1 LSENGTNMI
10 AEYQVHGTVA
20 VIVINNPPM
29 NVLSHEVRKAIVDNL
44 ERAIADDAVKAVV
57 IGGAGAAFSAGADI
71 RELNTPKATA
81 EPHIHSVI
89 RAVEESPKPVI
100 AAIHAVCMGA
110 GLELALGCH
119 YRIAAR
125 GTVMAQPEV
134 KLGLCPGA
142 GATQRLPRVVG
153 IETALNMIVSGEPV
167 KSEQLVQT
175 RIFDSMAEG
184 DLIEEAIGFAER
196 ISTERRSPPKL
207 RDIKVEY
214 PDHEAFFGFAR
225 NSIKAA
231 AAHYPAP
238 LRCVDAIQAAITMDF
253 DEGIQHELDIF
264 FELMATRPSKAL
276 IHAFFAE
283 KAASKNP
290 DLREDTP
297 VRPVRKAAVIGAG
310 MMGSGI
316 AMSFANAGISATV
329 LEVNQEALDRGLAK
343 IRAIYEDSVK
353 RGRLSRQDLEQR
365 ISLLSTTLEYR
376 DIADADIVVE
386 AVFED
391 IAVKKGVFEKLDAAM
406 KPGAILA
413 TNTSTLDLNRIAG
426 FTRRP
431 QDVIGAHF
439 FSPAQVMKLL
449 EVVRGKATARDVLA
463 TVMKLARKLKKTA
476 VVSGVCDGFIGNRMM
491 EQYARQAEFLLEE
504 GCTPEQVDK
513 AIEKF
518 GFAMGPFRVADLV
531 GNDVVLHIR
540 NRWGDGTPRV
550 RYSRLP
556 ALLYEMKRLGQK
568 SGAGWYDYMP
578 GSRHALPS
586 PAVNEMIRKHR
597 ETLGI
602 AARQA
607 DEKEI
612 VERLVFALVNEGA
625 RILEEGI
632 SLRASDID
640 IVYLM
645 GYGFPPWRGGP
656 MFYADTIGLRTVLSR
671 MKQFA
676 ADPNSDPEFWK
687 PASLLARLASEAT
700 SFHEQEGIS

>member
-1 LSENGTNMI
+1 MI

-20 VIVINNPPM
+20 VIMINNPPM
-29 NVLSHEVRKAIVDNL
+29 NVLSHAVRKAIVDNL
-44 ERAIADDAVKAVV
+44 ERAIADDGVKAVV
-57 IGGAGAAFSAGADI
+57 IAGSGAAFSAGADI
-71 RELNTPKATA
+71 REFNTPKAAA

-89 RAVEESPKPVI
+89 RAVEESPKPVV

-119 YRIAAR
+119 YRLAAR
-125 GTVMAQPEV
+125 GTVIAQPEV
-134 KLGLCPGA
+134 KLGLSPGA

-175 RIFDSMAEG
+175 GIFDSMAER
-184 DLIEEAIGFAER
+184 DLIREAIDFAEKT
-196 ISTERRSPPKL
+196 SAERRSPPKV
-207 RDIKVEY
+207 RDIKIDY
-214 PDHEAFFGFAR
+214 PGYEAFFGFAR

-238 LRCVDAIQAAITMDF
+238 LRCVDGIQAAITMDF
-253 DEGIQHELDIF
+253 DKGIQHELDIF
-264 FELMATRPSKAL
+264 FELTATRQSKAL

-283 KAASKNP
+283 KAASKIP
-290 DLREDTP
+290 DLPEDTP
-297 VRPVRKAAVIGAG
+297 VRLVRKAAVIGAG

-316 AMSFANAGISATV
+316 AMSFVNSGIPATV
-329 LEVNQEALDRGLAK
+329 LEVNQEALDRGVAK
-343 IRAIYEDSVK
+343 IGAIYEDSVK
-353 RGRLSRQDLEQR
+353 KGKLSRQDLEKR
-365 ISLLSTTLEYR
+365 INLLSTTLEYR
-376 DIADADIVVE
+376 DIADADIVIE

-391 IAVKKGVFEKLDAAM
+391 IAVKKGVFEKLDATL
-406 KPGAILA
+406 KRGAILA
-413 TNTSTLDLNRIAG
+413 TNTSTLDLNKIAA

-449 EVVRGKATARDVLA
+449 EVVRGKATAKDVLA
-463 TVMKLARKLKKTA
+463 TVMKLARKMKKIA

-513 AIEKF
+513 AVEKF
-518 GFAMGPFRVADLV
+518 GFAMGPFRMADLV
-531 GNDVVLHIR
+531 GNDVVLQIR
-540 NRWGDGTPRV
+540 SRWGDETPKV
-550 RYSRLP
+550 RYSRLTE
-556 ALLYEMKRLGQK
+556 LLYEMKRLGQK
-568 SGAGWYDYMP
+568 SGSGWYDYDP

-586 PAVNEMIRKHR
+586 PAVDEMIRKHR
-597 ETLGI
+597 ENLGI
-602 AARQA
+602 AARRA

-625 RILEEGI
+625 HILEEGI

-640 IVYLM
+640 LVYLM

-656 MFYADTIGLRTVLSR
+656 MFYADTIGLYTVLSR
-671 MKQFA
+671 MRQFA
-676 ADPNSDPEFWK
+676 ANPNSDPEFWR
-687 PASLLARLASEAT
+687 PASLLVRLASGAT
-700 SFHEQEGIS
+700 SFHEQEEIT